1 MSEGENLA
9 GKLSVVLSELGEL
22 MGERKKQVES
32 LRDQITFIENQNEDL
47 EKSVRDLMD
56 SFQEGKCLIEQ

>member
-1 MSEGENLA
+1 MSDGENLA
-9 GKLSVVLSELGEL
+9 GKLSVVLSELGDL

-56 SFQEGKCLIEQ
+56 QF

>member
-1 MSEGENLA
+1 MSDGENLA
-9 GKLSVVLSELGEL
+9 GKLSVILSELGDL
-22 MGERKKQVES
+22 MNERKKQVES

-56 SFQEGKCLIEQ
+56 QF

>member
-1 MSEGENLA
+1 MIMNDGENLA
-9 GKLSVVLSELGEL
+9 GKLSVVLSELGDL

-47 EKSVRDLMD
+47 EKSIRDLMD
-56 SFQEGKCLIEQ
+56 QF

>member
-1 MSEGENLA
+1 MSDGENLA
-9 GKLSVVLSELGEL
+9 GKLSVVLSELGDL
-22 MGERKKQVES
+22 MNERKKQVES

-56 SFQEGKCLIEQ
+56 QF

>member
-1 MSEGENLA
+1 MIMSDGENLA
-9 GKLSVVLSELGEL
+9 GKLSVVLSELGDL

-56 SFQEGKCLIEQ
+56 QF

>member
-9 GKLSVVLSELGEL
+9 GKLSVVLSELGDL
-22 MGERKKQVES
+22 MNERKKQVES

-56 SFQEGKCLIEQ
+56 QF